1 MLGKNLCITVL
12 TGRRL
17 GLLRRTLES
26 LDRADPSILR
36 DSVVVAYLNGRD
48 TESYGYLSQL
58 GYIDRLEYRDT
69 PKPEPIG
76 NAVSRLANWV
86 PTNCRYVMHM
96 EDDWTC
102 QASSSQFLGDAS
114 LILEHDARIGQVRM
128 RLKSEP
134 TLGYHMITQRKQSWV
149 AAEAHGLK
157 YQVSGLHFTFNPTLV
172 RVTDL
177 PKFYPA
183 DHELTACRRYLRHYP
198 LVAQLVP
205 GVFKHIGDEGRS
217 LRAKLGRA

>member
-1 MLGKNLCITVL
+1 MLGNNLCITVL

-17 GLLRRTLES
+17 GLLRRTLDA
-26 LDRADPSILR
+26 LDRADPSIL
-36 DSVVVAYLNGRD
+36 SNAKVVVYLNGRD
-48 TESYGYLSQL
+48 PESLAYLKSL
-58 GYIDRLEYRDT
+58 DYIDRLEHRDT
-69 PKPEPIG
+69 AKPEPIG
-76 NAVSRLANWV
+76 DAVSRLANWV
-86 PTNCRYVMHM
+86 PKTCRYAMHL

-102 QASSSQFLGDAS
+102 QAKNSEFLAEAS
-114 LILEHDARIGQVRM
+114 LILEHDSRVGQVRM

-134 TLGYHMITQRKQSWV
+134 TLGYHMTTREKHSWL

-157 YQVSGLHFTFNPTLV
+157 YQVSGLHFTFNPSLV

-177 PKFYPA
+177 PKFYPS

-205 GVFKHIGDEGRS
+205 GVFKHIGDEGKS